1 MKVAFREEGVRWL
14 SQGKSDE
21 NKMMRNSFHLSA
33 LLELF
38 WQAQRTVCS
47 QPIYEVCKSLKKK
60 EKKKKRKKERTRNA
74 PFSSCPPLGAP
85 GRLQNAS
92 AQGGLGHSPLPS
104 FQRLWARGALELSF
118 SASPCHLCSPQRGQ
132 GSRPGHR
139 SAVSQPHA
147 CFLGLLCPFS
157 RLPLE

>member
-1 MKVAFREEGVRWL
+1 VKVAFREEGVRWL

-60 EKKKKRKKERTRNA
+60 EKKKGQEM
-74 PFSSCPPLGAP
+74 L
-85 GRLQNAS
+85 
-92 AQGGLGHSPLPS
+92 HSPHVPLWGLLGGCRMPAPRAGSATLLCLPS
-104 FQRLWARGALELSF
+104 RDCGLEE
-118 SASPCHLCSPQRGQ
+118 P
-132 GSRPGHR
+132 
-139 SAVSQPHA
+139 
-147 CFLGLLCPFS
+147 
-157 RLPLE
+157 